1 MKIFLKFNRNNNKIT
16 FNLKKNRTEQNLTIK
31 NRKNFIIHFISTSQF
46 PIEKI
51 MIISNNLEG
60 EHMICE
66 LCGQDV
72 PFLKLSLVEGSPL
85 KVCSNCARFGKA
97 AAARSGSNDPDSGSS
112 PGSGS
117 GSSSGGGYGYG
128 YTPDTPTKEE
138 VIQKRLEMRQRRKQ
152 TKDIYEQRGEKELA
166 IDFHKRIQQ
175 ARNEHGW
182 SQEELGQKINERKSV
197 ISKIENKSMKPDDK
211 LVRKLEKA
219 LGIKLMEVL
228 E

>member
-1 MKIFLKFNRNNNKIT
+1 
-16 FNLKKNRTEQNLTIK
+16 
-31 NRKNFIIHFISTSQF
+31 
-46 PIEKI
+46 
-51 MIISNNLEG
+51 
-60 EHMICE
+60 MICE

-85 KVCSNCARFGKA
+85 KVCSNCAKFGKA
-97 AAARSGSNDPDSGSS
+97 AAAGGSGTGSRATTSVSGSDSSS
-112 PGSGS
+112 A
-117 GSSSGGGYGYG
+117 SSSGGGHGTSGGGHGYG
-128 YTPDTPTKEE
+128 YKPETPTKEE
-138 VIQKRLEMRQRRKQ
+138 VIKKRLEMRQRRKQ
-152 TKDIYEQRGEKELA
+152 SKDIYEQSGEKELA
-166 IDFHKRIQQ
+166 IDYHKRIQQ

-182 SQEELGQKINERKSV
+182 NQEELGQKINERKSV

>member
-1 MKIFLKFNRNNNKIT
+1 
-16 FNLKKNRTEQNLTIK
+16 
-31 NRKNFIIHFISTSQF
+31 
-46 PIEKI
+46 
-51 MIISNNLEG
+51 
-60 EHMICE
+60 MICE

-72 PFLKLSLVEGSPL
+72 PYLKLSLVEGSPL
-85 KVCSNCARFGKA
+85 KVCSNCAKFGKA
-97 AAARSGSNDPDSGSS
+97 AAAGSRSRDPESGSGPSSSSGSS
-112 PGSGS
+112 PGAG
-117 GSSSGGGYGYG
+117 GGGYGNR
-128 YTPDTPTKEE
+128 YTPETPTKEE

-166 IDFHKRIQQ
+166 IEYHKLIQR